1 MTDTTTAHTPG
12 PWLLDGSI
20 DAMNLDVVYISGRI
34 AMLECE
40 NDEISDDQLMA
51 NARMIAAA
59 PDMLAALITLVWQ
72 MDRMDNLPEPA
83 EDMLAHA
90 RAAITKATGA

>member
-59 PDMLAALITLVWQ
+59 PDLLAALEELLCDVDL
-72 MDRMDNLPEPA
+72 MNEPYRNEA
-83 EDMLAHA
+83 ICGRA